1 MILEGI
7 ILEENNELNLLI
19 KLKYLFLQ
27 NVTLIP
33 PGIS

>member
-19 KLKYLFLQ
+19 KLKYLVLQ